1 MAGASFMPTWVMV
14 VAGLLMGLVLPMLIY
29 FFKEILHLADELGTL
44 ATYGVSAVVSLL
56 LVPFFADGRAGQG
69 WNGLGLTDY
78 YGVAGQGVSGLV
90 VAAGFASDWPGQ
102 LQAQLVGLG
111 AVALWALLLGALLFQ
126 TVIVVA
132 RTWARTGLELAEPA
146 PAFSGEEAKLRS
158 ETPASNHP
166 WSGPSSAA
174 RGSQLEGPRP
184 VEEAEA

>member
-1 MAGASFMPTWVMV
+1 MTSRGLVAGLIVAMAGAPFVPTWVIV

-29 FFKEILHLADELGTL
+29 FFKEILHLADELGIL
-44 ATYGVSAVVSLL
+44 ATYGVSALVSLL

-102 LQAQLVGLG
+102 LQAQLVGIG

-132 RTWARTGLELAEPA
+132 RTWARTGLELAEPT
-146 PAFSGEEAKLRS
+146 FSPHYRTAEAQ
-158 ETPASNHP
+158 AH
-166 WSGPSSAA
+166 
-174 RGSQLEGPRP
+174 P
-184 VEEAEA
+184 VEEAEI